1 MRLLPE
7 DLDAERVLLSTLC
20 APGAEAMAAECLD
33 RLVEDDFT
41 HPNHRRVFVALRDLI
56 RKGSEV
62 STVGILDAL
71 GRGAKTLGGMAG
83 LVEILSGEEVGRPM
97 VLVEILARHRRR
109 RELIRLGSQVAK
121 AAEDGEQPPESIAD
135 TAAKALADL
144 QVTGNRGGL
153 VEVRE
158 ATGQVLDALQ
168 GTAAPGTWTGFSRL
182 DAVTQGFQPGQLIV
196 LAARPGI
203 GKSTLV
209 LNWLLNAAST
219 SGWGSLHSLE
229 MQRAEVVRRLACNQG
244 NVPAGAVKERRLTQ
258 GQLQDF
264 LQAIRVIEGLPL
276 LINDAGSVTAQDV
289 RSQVLRECAR
299 RGCPPA
305 LVVVDY
311 LQLVSS
317 PAEAK
322 GKSEALRIG
331 EISRAFKLLAK
342 DAGAPVVVLS
352 QLNRE
357 IEKANRK
364 PVLSDLRDSGA
375 IEQDADIVAFIHRPP
390 KPQVAGD
397 EPDRSATLVIAKHR
411 DGPTAEIPLEF
422 HGGFCRYEEVPERHT
437 GGGDAGRGWV

>member
-1 MRLLPE
+1 MRFLPE

-20 APGAEAMAAECLD
+20 APGAEGMAAECLE
-33 RLVEDDFT
+33 RLVEEDFT
-41 HPNHRRVFVALRDLI
+41 HPNHRMVCAALRSLIKRGEEVSAVAL
-56 RKGSEV
+56 
-62 STVGILDAL
+62 LDAL
-71 GRGAKTLGGMAG
+71 GKNAKVLGGMAG

-97 VLVEILARHRRR
+97 ALVEILARHRRR
-109 RELIRLGSQVAK
+109 RELIRLGAQVAK
-121 AAEDGEQPPESIAD
+121 AAEEGEQPPEAIAD

-144 QVTGNRGGL
+144 QASGSRGGL
-153 VEVRE
+153 VEVRA
-158 ATGQVLDALQ
+158 ATAQVLDTLQ
-168 GTAAPGTWTGFSRL
+168 GTTAPGTFTGFSRL

-219 SGWGSLHSLE
+219 SGWCSIHSLE
-229 MQRAEVVRRLACNQG
+229 MQRAEVVKRLACNQG

-264 LQAIRVIEGLPL
+264 LQAIRVIEGLPM
-276 LINDAGSVTAQDV
+276 LINDAGSVTAMDV
-289 RSQVLRECAR
+289 RSQVLRECTR

-390 KPQVAGD
+390 KPQMGD

-422 HGGFCRYEEVPERHT
+422 HGGFCRYEEVPERNT